1 MRIVEAVSVGI
12 SAMLSNKMRSLLTM
26 LGIIIGVASVL
37 AMIAIGDGA
46 KEIVR
51 QDAQKLGGANQF
63 FVFRSSYKR
72 VNNRWVRIRSNEYL
86 KYEDVLAIEA
96 ECPTVSAATPQ
107 IWNWGGVLIQASGGS
122 EVRAGWNGVD
132 ATYDTAMDWDVKE
145 GRFITDE
152 DVRNASKV
160 CVLGDEIAIALFGD
174 ESPLG
179 KEIKIARDSNYYNRW
194 RQKEGRRYTER
205 FTVVGT
211 FVPRGTSLR
220 FGVSFDN
227 LAFIPISTIQERF
240 TGNDRIPNITVY
252 AHTVKEVPKA
262 VEEVKTVIRK
272 RHRNQDDFIN
282 IFEMHAGMAHLDKIS
297 KIIKITLG
305 SIAGFSLLVG
315 GIGIMNMML
324 VAVTERTR
332 EIGLRKALGAK
343 RLDILLQ
350 FLIESVIMCGV
361 GGAIGVG
368 LGILAGEGMAL
379 LAVNIVKIVP
389 EWPAV
394 ISLQWI
400 LISVS
405 VSAIIGI
412 SFGLYPAIKASSLT
426 PIEAL
431 RKD

>member
-12 SAMLSNKMRSLLTM
+12 SAIRSNKMRSLLTM

-63 FVFRSSYKR
+63 FVYRMWYKR
-72 VNNRWVRIRSNEYL
+72 VNNRWVRNRSSEYL
-86 KYEDVLAIEA
+86 KYEDVLAMEA
-96 ECPTVSAATPQ
+96 ECPTVRAATPQ

-122 EVRAGWNGVD
+122 ETRAGWNGVD
-132 ATYDTAMDWDVKE
+132 ANYNTAMDWNVKD

-152 DVRNASKV
+152 EVRNASKV
-160 CVLGDEIAIALFGD
+160 CVLGNEVATALFGD
-174 ESPLG
+174 RSPLG
-179 KEIKIARDSNYYNRW
+179 QEIKIARDSGYHNRW
-194 RQKEGRRYTER
+194 GQKEGRRSTER
-205 FTVVGT
+205 FTVIGT

-227 LAFIPISTIQERF
+227 LVFIPVSTIQERF
-240 TGNDRIPNITVY
+240 TGNDQIPRITVY
-252 AHTVKEVPKA
+252 AHTVDDVPQA

-272 RHRNQDDFIN
+272 RHRNQDDFIE
-282 IFEMHAGMAHLDKIS
+282 IFEMQAGMAQLDKIS
-297 KIIKITLG
+297 RIIKITLG

-379 LAVNIVKIVP
+379 LAVKIVKIVP

-394 ISLQWI
+394 VSPQWI

-412 SFGLYPAIKASSLT
+412 SFGLYPALKASALS

>member
-12 SAMLSNKMRSLLTM
+12 SAMRNNKMRSLLTM

-96 ECPTVSAATPQ
+96 ECPTVRAATPQ

-132 ATYDTAMDWDVKE
+132 ATYNTAMDWDVKE

-152 DVRNASKV
+152 DVKNASKV
-160 CVLGDEIAIALFGD
+160 CVLGDEIATALFGGK
-174 ESPLG
+174 SPLG
-179 KEIKIARDSNYYNRW
+179 QEIKIARNSGYYNRW
-194 RQKEGRRYTER
+194 GQKEGRRYTER

-227 LAFIPISTIQERF
+227 LAFIPVSTIQERF
-240 TGNDRIPNITVY
+240 TGNDQIPNITVY
-252 AHTVKEVPKA
+252 AHTVKDVPKA

-272 RHRNQDDFIN
+272 RHKNQDDFIS

-343 RLDILLQ
+343 SLDILLQ

-394 ISLQWI
+394 ISLEWI